1 MGAPSR
7 HFDFVIGAD
16 GVHSVMRQAIAID
29 GLRPSSMTGSCW
41 RFVAD
46 NPGVD
51 CWTAWSG
58 RDETF
63 LLIPVEEGRV
73 YGYAARTRGGD
84 TGLRPV
90 LVGAGG
96 RRVSR
101 AGGRGRRPGTRGR

>member
-1 MGAPSR
+1 M
-7 HFDFVIGAD
+7 IGAD
-16 GVHSVMRQAIAID
+16 GVHSAMREALAVD
-29 GLRPSSMTGSCW
+29 ALRPSSMTGSSW

-73 YGYAARTRGGD
+73 YGYAARTRGGN
-84 TGLRPV
+84 TGSDRSWLAQAAE
-90 LVGAGG
+90 GFSG
-96 RRVSR
+96 